1 MSGGTVKSVSVVYQA
16 FTDKFE
22 KALDK
27 TSGKMSGF
35 VKKAAGIAA
44 GFIAARAT
52 LGRFTKAMGDLDKL
66 GKLSDSLEIDP
77 NTLRGLDLA
86 ATQTGTSFEVMT
98 KGIQRMV
105 QTIGEARSGM
115 SSGTLA
121 LKELGMTVEDF
132 EGLNAEQ
139 QLMKM
144 ADAIAAIE
152 DPAQKAAAANKLFGR
167 SGKELLNV
175 LNQGSAG
182 MREFIKEAERVGGPI
197 SREEIKRVEE
207 ANDAMDKMGRAIE
220 GVAQSI
226 AINLSPA
233 LTDITNVMKGLI
245 VSTRDFMALWSQDNL
260 SNTILDLSA
269 DLEIAQAKMAAFL
282 SGNDEHLAAKIWE
295 IESKRD
301 AAFLIELGEKV
312 GESKK
317 KGGIGGGNLM
327 YAPELKKGFAE
338 SAAFQSSRAFDIL
351 NPAKPNSLAGKN
363 AAANETTAKN
373 TSSMK
378 QRLEKLVGNRAT
390 VTIIP
395 GG

>member
-1 MSGGTVKSVSVVYQA
+1 MAGGTVKSVSVVYQA

-27 TSGKMSGF
+27 TSGKMAGF

-121 LKELGMTVEDF
+121 LKELGLGAKDF
-132 EGLNAEQ
+132 EGLNVEQ
-139 QLMKM
+139 QFMKM
-144 ADAIAAIE
+144 ADAIAAID

-182 MREFIKEAERVGGPI
+182 IKEYIKEMERIGGPL
-197 SREEIKRVEE
+197 SRDDIRRVEE
-207 ANDAMDKMGRAIE
+207 ANDAMDKMGRTFDSIFQQLAIQFAPTIEKMADGLKEFLTLSEDIGAAWRNTEGWVQQVADAIYGINEGLKEQKPGTFFQNALNKANEAIE
-220 GVAQSI
+220 KEAAQGAASVIQPTRGFAGAAAAQS
-226 AINLSPA
+226 
-233 LTDITNVMKGLI
+233 
-245 VSTRDFMALWSQDNL
+245 
-260 SNTILDLSA
+260 
-269 DLEIAQAKMAAFL
+269 
-282 SGNDEHLAAKIWE
+282 
-295 IESKRD
+295 SK
-301 AAFLIELGEKV
+301 
-312 GESKK
+312 
-317 KGGIGGGNLM
+317 
-327 YAPELKKGFAE
+327 
-338 SAAFQSSRAFDIL
+338 AFDIL
-351 NPAKPNSLAGKN
+351 NPAKPNSIAGKN
-363 AAANETTAKN
+363 AAANEQTAKN
-373 TSSMK
+373 TAGTK
-378 QRLEKLVGNRAT
+378 QILTKILGQKAT
-390 VTIIP
+390 VTVIP